1 MAEEDTAKPFG
12 QIQSSVEFEDS
23 MTRIHQ
29 NLEMEIPEWLR
40 H

>member
-1 MAEEDTAKPFG
+1 MDEEDGARPFG
-12 QIQSSVEFEDS
+12 QANSALEFEDS

-29 NLEMEIPEWLR
+29 NLGMEIPEWLR

>member
-1 MAEEDTAKPFG
+1 MARPFG
-12 QIQSSVEFEDS
+12 QTQTSVEFEDS

-29 NLEMEIPEWLR
+29 NLGMEIPEWLQ